1 MDCKWCDSTDGGR
14 AEGLSA
20 GFARPLCTESSTK
33 GVSYLLID
41 VHTSGKYSCL
51 KLKLQAFIARKNVH
65 FEAGKF
71 IPGVILDLSFAR
83 AKLGQMILTLVLALN
98 ELWNYFVLWHVY
110 DCEIVFEWEI
120 FTPIAKEH
128 YIFIFTALPSD
139 FVLER
144 KKKKLSS
151 LPSKSDGCI

>member
-1 MDCKWCDSTDGGR
+1 M
-14 AEGLSA
+14 
-20 GFARPLCTESSTK
+20 
-33 GVSYLLID
+33 
-41 VHTSGKYSCL
+41 
-51 KLKLQAFIARKNVH
+51 H

-144 KKKKLSS
+144 EKRNFGLVSILAPFKIRWLH
-151 LPSKSDGCI
+151 LTGDALNFVFY